1 LSRERRELPW
11 ERVEKEYVFNGPDGE
26 QSLADLFDGRR
37 QLVVYHFMF
46 DPDAEWGEACKHC
59 SFWVDNFDPIIVHLD
74 ARDVTM
80 VAISGA
86 ELDKIARYRERMG
99 WSFTWLSSHGNDF
112 NFDYAVSFGA
122 DELEAL
128 VFNYGT
134 PAPGFGDREGVSVF
148 VKDGD
153 EIFHAYSTLWARH
166 RHAQHGLPLPR
177 HRPQGR
183 GEEGGP
189 PQQWVSRH
197 DEY

>member
-1 LSRERRELPW
+1 MATRAMGNPKVVSPAEWLAARKELLKKEKEFTRLRDQLSRERRELPW

-86 ELDKIARYRERMG
+86 ELDKIARYRERVG
-99 WSFTWLSSHGNDF
+99 WSFKWLSSHGNDF
-112 NFDYAVSFGA
+112 NST
-122 DELEAL
+122 
-128 VFNYGT
+128 T
-134 PAPGFGDREGVSVF
+134 PSPSGQTSSRPWS
-148 VKDGD
+148 
-153 EIFHAYSTLWARH
+153 STT
-166 RHAQHGLPLPR
+166 GPR
-177 HRPQGR
+177 RRGSAIGR
-183 GEEGGP
+183 A
-189 PQQWVSRH
+189 
-197 DEY
+197 